1 MVGAVLAVTQRSR
14 AAVAAE
20 QASGE
25 TRRASSQWPL
35 AKVERVAVTLLE
47 VERLPEFEE
56 DLIRA
61 RVAAFVRF
69 EKLVA
74 SGAVDAD
81 AVSLARAVI
90 ARMRK
95 WLAANSWYAPVKTQ
109 PWSVEMIEQLI
120 AWFQHETREPV
131 DEKRAVSVVDRVHV
145 FERVVRNGGVD
156 HDTDARSLADAF
168 LDYARSWMHRQPAAL
183 AHYDSL

>member
-1 MVGAVLAVTQRSR
+1 VKSR
-14 AAVAAE
+14 AATVAE
-20 QASGE
+20 HVSGE
-25 TRRASSQWPL
+25 TRRASSGWPL

-69 EKLVA
+69 ERLVA
-74 SGAVDAD
+74 SGVVDGD
-81 AVSLARAVI
+81 ALPLARAVI
-90 ARMRK
+90 ARMKK
-95 WLAANSWYAPVKTQ
+95 WLASNTWYAPVKTQ
-109 PWSVEMIEQLI
+109 PWTVEMIEQLI

-131 DEKRAVSVVDRVHV
+131 DEKRAVAVVERVHV
-145 FERVVRNGGVD
+145 FERVVRSGAVE
-156 HDTDARSLADAF
+156 HDSDARSLAEAF
-168 LDYARSWMHRQPAAL
+168 LDYARTWMNRQPAAL